1 MAISVNKQVLSMA
14 LGVLVAVL
22 ALRSGGAI
30 ALLSQ
35 AVGVEGES
43 SEGVGGLVRVANAL
57 KTPMLIGALAC
68 MPLIFIGGAIMI
80 GIGNRRGL
88 QVIAGILAMAMLL
101 ASVGGISA

>member
-22 ALRSGGAI
+22 VLRSGGAI

-88 QVIAGILAMAMLL
+88 QVIGGILAMAMLL